1 MHELGRVALAF
12 LICGGLSACGGVT
25 QSDEATHDGA
35 VLYLNFEGALL
46 EYGAHNDAALS
57 VTTLGDGPG
66 PYQAQRAELARFM
79 DGDAPTR
86 ALVIEQVVRSVRGI
100 YAPFA
105 LDVVSQRPQ
114 QGEFTMVVVGNTFG
128 EIQFADACPLAGL
141 AVRDCQGD
149 SLGDVGF
156 VAAGCMPADWSPAQ
170 ARSYLARTI
179 AHEAGHTFG
188 LSHNANQASL
198 MSQASTGFSLEKGPV
213 PIEDQASCQR
223 TTQDDFAVLRQ
234 VLGLRGER

>member
-1 MHELGRVALAF
+1 MIVYD
-12 LICGGLSACGGVT
+12 IQNLSKTYPGQPHPA
-25 QSDEATHDGA
+25 
-35 VLYLNFEGALL
+35 
-46 EYGAHNDAALS
+46 NDAISL
-57 VTTLGDGPG
+57 
-66 PYQAQRAELARFM
+66 QIR
-79 DGDAPTR
+79 
-86 ALVIEQVVRSVRGI
+86 
-100 YAPFA
+100 
-105 LDVVSQRPQ
+105 
-114 QGEFTMVVVGNTFG
+114 QGEIFG
-128 EIQFADACPLAGL
+128 L
-141 AVRDCQGD
+141 
-149 SLGDVGF
+149 LGDVGF

-213 PIEDQASCQR
+213 PAEDQASCQR